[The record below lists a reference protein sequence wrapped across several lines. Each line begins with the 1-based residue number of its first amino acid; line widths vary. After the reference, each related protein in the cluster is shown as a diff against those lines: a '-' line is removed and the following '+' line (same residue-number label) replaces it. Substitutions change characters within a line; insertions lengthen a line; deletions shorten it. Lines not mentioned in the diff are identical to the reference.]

1 MDPSGLSDEAC
12 INLLLDTLKD
22 HKSIKHL
29 SLHIRNIRPTDQKE
43 TSLMKSLQKHVF
55 ISRLCISSSLISR
68 EFTKALIY
76 ASKEQSTLT
85 YLEFYNCKMK
95 KDDKAEMQ
103 SLYDNGSLPHLA
115 FYSEPR
121 WDVLLKETSGLLNKG
136 KRSSIFTGNGSSNFV
151 QLVTLLLREDLE
163 QN

>member
-1 MDPSGLSDEAC
+1 MDPSGLNDEAC

-43 TSLMKSLQKHVF
+43 TSLMKSLQEHGF

-68 EFTKALIY
+68 EFTEALIY

-85 YLEFYNCKMK
+85 YLEFYNCKVK
-95 KDDKAEMQ
+95 TDDKAEMQ

-121 WDVLLKETSGLLNKG
+121 WNVLLKET
-136 KRSSIFTGNGSSNFV
+136 NGSLNRDCERTWEM
-151 QLVTLLLREDLE
+151 LKND
-163 QN
+163 